1 VAEILRKSIAEQNV
15 PTAEAPLSITASF
28 GVATLDRTVTDID
41 ELLRRA
47 DVALYMAKD
56 NGRNRCAL
64 WQRPGG
70 SQTDG
75 VMRRVLKAGKIAF
88 NTGRSVVD
96 CTVRA
101 LSDSGAEVEVVST
114 AGIPEKFKLLIEA
127 DGISQSCTLVRKMNR
142 RMEVAF
148 AA

>member
-1 VAEILRKSIAEQNV
+1 
-15 PTAEAPLSITASF
+15 
-28 GVATLDRTVTDID
+28 
-41 ELLRRA
+41 
-47 DVALYMAKD
+47 
-56 NGRNRCAL
+56 
-64 WQRPGG
+64 
-70 SQTDG
+70 

-101 LSDSGAEVEVVST
+101 LSDNGAEVEVVST

-127 DGISQSCTLVRKMNR
+127 DGISRSCTVVRQMNK

-148 AA
+148 AGA